1 MSDAST
7 GATASQE
14 PQSGHSAAGTADPA
28 PTRTRRL
35 LRITQGQ
42 QMAGVCTGLAAYAEV
57 RVDWVRTFF
66 VLATVFSA
74 GLFGLV
80 YVALVFI
87 MPVAHASEA

>member
-1 MSDAST
+1 MSD
-7 GATASQE
+7 
-14 PQSGHSAAGTADPA
+14 QSGGTEACQGPSPAGAAAQ
-28 PTRTRRL
+28 TRTRHL
-35 LRITQGQ
+35 QRITQGQ
-42 QMAGVCTGLAAYAEV
+42 QVAGVCTGLAAYAEV

-87 MPVAHASEA
+87 MPVAHATEV